1 MGLLLFPVPDFPV
14 PFRIRGLDY
23 GCELLCRDL
32 LDRTALILGFNSGMR
47 VSEITHIDVGMIDFE
62 NERIKIWDEKKDR
75 YRVVYPGKVAM
86 SMISLY
92 MKEKNIKG
100 PRLFDLNEKTLE
112 RHFQKL
118 TSSALNDKRS
128 WHTVRHT
135 YITICSR
142 RRIDHK
148 IIMENTGDSLQTI
161 MRVYN
166 NPSPEDMRI
175 NALDI
180 GRELN

>member
-161 MRVYN
+161 KHDPRSSHRKRV
-166 NPSPEDMRI
+166 PRI
-175 NALDI
+175 L
-180 GRELN
+180 